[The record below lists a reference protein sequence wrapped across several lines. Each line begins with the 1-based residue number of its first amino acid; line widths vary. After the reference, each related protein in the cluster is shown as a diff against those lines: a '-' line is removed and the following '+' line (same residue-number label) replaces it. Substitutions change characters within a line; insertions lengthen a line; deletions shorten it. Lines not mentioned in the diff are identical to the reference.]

1 LRCEVCGAPSLP
13 LLGACAFCRSPLAD
27 HPDASGLPEYLAQK
41 LPSARVSRG
50 LLGRGSLREVRVVA
64 AGADYRVSRRGEVLR
79 FGPEAPAPEWVDRML
94 RDLSRDAAGD
104 AGLRAAMTR
113 AGWALR

>member
-1 LRCEVCGAPSLP
+1 MRCGVCGAPSLP

-27 HPDASGLPEYLAQK
+27 TPDTNGLLEYLAQK
-41 LPSARVSRG
+41 LPTASVSRG
-50 LLGRGSLREVRVVA
+50 LLDRRSLREVRIVA
-64 AGADYRVSRRGEVLR
+64 AGADYRVSRQGQGLR
-79 FGPEAPAPEWVDRML
+79 FGPEAPAPEWVDLML

-104 AGLRAAMTR
+104 AQLRAAITR